1 MKTKDEPITEFLDN
15 YQNEKTKSNYLT
27 AVSHFLKFVSYT
39 NRIGECSDVN
49 KLAKRYLQKIRIGK
63 HDYKKD
69 LGAFASW
76 LSKKYAPTTANLYLR
91 CTIMWLID
99 NGHTINRRELQRIY
113 ARLPKPV
120 PIENNIE
127 LKRKTFRELYYYLPE
142 DIQTL
147 LLVMLASGMRLGEA
161 LRLNIDDVSWN
172 RERTEIHIRAEI
184 TKTKKSRTT
193 YLTTEAQDS
202 LIEYLEHRMDNS
214 EKLFTISY
222 SCAQSI
228 MRNAS
233 ENLGYSMMI
242 NGQNRGLHWH
252 MTRKWFIS
260 RFTLAANKDVAELI
274 AGHEGYLSVSY
285 RRYTRKQIL
294 KQYRKAEKKLSILKD
309 EMRIS

>member
-1 MKTKDEPITEFLDN
+1 MKTKQEPITEFLEN

-27 AVSHFLKFVSYT
+27 AVTHFLKFVSSA
-39 NRIGECSDVN
+39 NHGDSADVN
-49 KLAKRYLQKIRIGK
+49 TLARRYLRKIRIGR

-69 LGAFASW
+69 LRMFAFYLNKRYAS
-76 LSKKYAPTTANLYLR
+76 TTSHLYFR
-91 CTIMWLID
+91 CTITWLID
-99 NGHTINRRELQRIY
+99 NGSTINQRDLQRIY
-113 ARLPKPV
+113 AQLPKPA

-127 LKRKTFRELYYYLPE
+127 LKRRIFRELYNYFPE

-147 LLVMLASGMRLGEA
+147 LLVMLASGMRIGEA

-184 TKTKKSRTT
+184 TKTKKSRVA
-193 YLTTEAQDS
+193 YLTSEARLS
-202 LIEYLEHRMDNS
+202 LIEYLENRRDDS
-214 EKLFTISY
+214 EKLFAISY
-222 SCAQSI
+222 SRAQSI

-233 ENLGYSMMI
+233 ENLGYSKRI
-242 NGQNRGLHWH
+242 DGQHRGLHWH

-260 RFTLAANKDVAELI
+260 RFTLAANKDVAEHI
-274 AGHEGYLSVSY
+274 AGHEGYLSASY

-309 EMRIS
+309 GY